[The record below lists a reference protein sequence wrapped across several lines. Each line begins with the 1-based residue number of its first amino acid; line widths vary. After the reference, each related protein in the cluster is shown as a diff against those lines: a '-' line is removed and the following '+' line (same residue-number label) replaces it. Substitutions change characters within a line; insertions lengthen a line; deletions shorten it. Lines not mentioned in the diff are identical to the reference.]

1 MNINAEVEKMV
12 IQRIDPKNQGP
23 QKGFIPAIRAG
34 NIAYISGQVGKDSS
48 GRIVGPDISSQTR
61 QTFDNIKEILQLCEG
76 SLENITKLTVFLT
89 DAEDMDNF
97 RKIRAEYFNAPAL
110 PTSTLVVVS
119 ALAQNELRVEVEAVA
134 HLSN

>member
-1 MNINAEVEKMV
+1 
-12 IQRIDPKNQGP
+12 
-23 QKGFIPAIRAG
+23 
-34 NIAYISGQVGKDSS
+34 
-48 GRIVGPDISSQTR
+48 
-61 QTFDNIKEILQLCEG
+61 
-76 SLENITKLTVFLT
+76 
-89 DAEDMDNF
+89 MDNF